1 MAKSF
6 DMLMDV
12 SLKKFAWNFLVF
24 VVCLWEAPNRYNP
37 KEINSI
43 EMILQD
49 SQARREDPNFDKR
62 DKTKTT
68 MNRWTLNFSHR
79 TVVVLVENPTF
90 PLQAFRLTQILK
102 LLNADRIND
111 SQVVDIMGEVVEKE
125 DPRKFITSEGKEP
138 KCLAILVEDIDNY
151 RIGCVLFE
159 NMVDQILPYLDNG
172 RVETLIV
179 VLQFFRSSRW
189 NGNDIITVMECR
201 GRSESSND
209 AVQTNFLISRIK
221 YMESRREHL
230 VHRTWQEHVNVKTIT
245 MHSDGLYMV

>member
-49 SQARREDPNFDKR
+49 SQGGRIQTLVPKALVRKWNDNFHEFKMYKMSNFIVVDKR

-189 NGNDIITVMECR
+189 NGMNPDPLSCSI
-201 GRSESSND
+201 
-209 AVQTNFLISRIK
+209 
-221 YMESRREHL
+221 
-230 VHRTWQEHVNVKTIT
+230 
-245 MHSDGLYMV
+245 